1 MVLFPLNKSSLIDP
15 LLAFVGAE
23 PLGGV
28 LILVAVAAF

>member
-1 MVLFPLNKSSLIDP
+1 MVLYLHNKSSLINQLFP
-15 LLAFVGAE
+15 FVGAE

>member
-1 MVLFPLNKSSLIDP
+1 VVLYPHNKSSLIDP
-15 LLAFVGAE
+15 FFAFVGAE

>member
-1 MVLFPLNKSSLIDP
+1 MVLYPHIKSSLIDP
-15 LLAFVGAE
+15 LFAFVGAE